1 MYLLHCPCSLEISL
15 TSQFTNLHNT
25 PTRSEFHNFSTQDN
39 IFTSL
44 QAKYSPL
51 FALEGKI
58 KILKWRLAQPTP
70 SVKHPT
76 NNSWLRHRRLHGVDP
91 ISSRFDYGTG
101 PQNPPKKIHFFT
113 AESDTEPPEFIRFR
127 RGTFPATLC
136 DALWPLSSATNWRKY
151 WQKIP
156 VVTAVVFAVL
166 EKSSPSSKQHSIAV
180 LLLLL
185 LGDTNARACTNTSER
200 LFWLAMLPVWHE
212 RVLHELDVRWCA

>member
-1 MYLLHCPCSLEISL
+1 MNRLSNIIIVLNQHFSPCQSLISSTPLLPTQNRQMYLLHCPCSLEISL

-136 DALWPLSSATNWRKY
+136 DAL
-151 WQKIP
+151 
-156 VVTAVVFAVL
+156 
-166 EKSSPSSKQHSIAV
+166 
-180 LLLLL
+180 
-185 LGDTNARACTNTSER
+185 
-200 LFWLAMLPVWHE
+200 
-212 RVLHELDVRWCA
+212 